1 MSPEERT
8 WRDLA
13 AFYRR
18 PLPDSQI
25 AAVAEER
32 ADLIALEGVDF
43 SLEAPFRPGPGDALA
58 LRGEG

>member
-8 WRDLA
+8 QRDLA

-32 ADLIALEGVDF
+32 ADLIALEGL
-43 SLEAPFRPGPGDALA
+43 SAAEAERLRR
-58 LRGEG
+58 LCRGEG